1 MSRQK
6 RSAISEVSVS
16 PVYLSARS
24 AIIAPERSISV
35 TTYSLEKW
43 LPRLGADRWSLVQL
57 LRGLCIDAPRRTAGT
72 KRITVSWRFL
82 AECLQVHEETIASWL
97 KHEVISD
104 DKPWRRI
111 MPVDDYAEY
120 LSLFIP
126 RLRYAYETKNGKTRR
141 VGFLLEVLMEDPVA
155 PEDEIK
161 LAQQVELLQMQQGE
175 LGLDTYRSRPDVN
188 LSQTMLPDLSN
199 SSINPVNVSDLG
211 SPSDSDPTKK
221 RLTPS
226 PVNPKS
232 SDLLPTVK
240 QHNIDSLVDV
250 RSTKSDLH
258 PSKSDLTLHN
268 VNKLKI
274 LINQLNHLKHR
285 KRNYQQILEP
295 LITFTESLLEDYHST
310 AMLYKVSKVLFPDRM
325 DIYVSAVEQALLI
338 STTDASSNKG
348 AIFVK
353 TLRELAD
360 QAGIDLGFKK
370 PINARDEL
378 TIQHD
383 IDSTPKPSFLEA
395 PIEQVIWS
403 ETLSVLQGQMTKAMF
418 NSVMQGTQ
426 LSGVENGTY
435 IIQVPTNL
443 AKDWLDN
450 RLRTIVVRALSS
462 VIGSSVEVAFRVQC

>member
-1 MSRQK
+1 
-6 RSAISEVSVS
+6 
-16 PVYLSARS
+16 
-24 AIIAPERSISV
+24 
-35 TTYSLEKW
+35 
-43 LPRLGADRWSLVQL
+43 
-57 LRGLCIDAPRRTAGT
+57 
-72 KRITVSWRFL
+72 
-82 AECLQVHEETIASWL
+82 
-97 KHEVISD
+97 
-104 DKPWRRI
+104 
-111 MPVDDYAEY
+111 
-120 LSLFIP
+120 
-126 RLRYAYETKNGKTRR
+126 
-141 VGFLLEVLMEDPVA
+141 
-155 PEDEIK
+155 
-161 LAQQVELLQMQQGE
+161 
-175 LGLDTYRSRPDVN
+175 
-188 LSQTMLPDLSN
+188 
-199 SSINPVNVSDLG
+199 
-211 SPSDSDPTKK
+211 
-221 RLTPS
+221 
-226 PVNPKS
+226 
-232 SDLLPTVK
+232 
-240 QHNIDSLVDV
+240 
-250 RSTKSDLH
+250 
-258 PSKSDLTLHN
+258 
-268 VNKLKI
+268 
-274 LINQLNHLKHR
+274 
-285 KRNYQQILEP
+285 
-295 LITFTESLLEDYHST
+295 
-310 AMLYKVSKVLFPDRM
+310 MLYKVSKVLFPDRM